1 MSQSLR
7 ILLVADDPEVIR
19 RIGHGL
25 QRQDSGLILIEG
37 ADTLGTARRRLG
49 SGAYDLALVDLALGD
64 GDGLHLLSGLL
75 EIAPELPI
83 VAVAADAGAPD
94 MEACA
99 ALGAHDRL
107 APEALESAGLLD
119 RLRSAAARARAQQAA
134 RTRNQHVAA
143 SLRATGDLAWHYE
156 HGEDDVWLAA
166 EDTAAWQLPG
176 PECRE
181 SLDALRARIHPDDR
195 EMALRRLGEVAKTSQ
210 PWQLEA
216 RVKAGRGAY
225 RWCLLRGR
233 SELDERGGLVRA
245 SGVLSDV
252 QRQQKVLRDIKQA
265 KRFLRAVF
273 DSDHAPQAILD
284 SSAVITDCNQAWLA
298 LDHLACH
305 AGREFK
311 PGRTFAEAPADGV
324 EFGDLDVA
332 ALARGV
338 RQVLGGVVEQ
348 FSCEYGDG
356 EHRWRIGVSPLLN
369 PGIAGAVVRHEEV
382 TSLRRGEIEALSR
395 LEGLERDL
403 ASIGGPLFRVAA
415 DFAVLA
421 CNEDAST
428 VGRAPLVGR
437 DVLRVLARVHAD
449 AVGSALAAISAGARA
464 AVRDSKP
471 ADGQVFRWLV
481 TTRRDADGEGDG
493 FVVHGVDV
501 SDLAAQPA
509 AVATPLASDEEVTA
523 LRGELERERQQL
535 AAARQALVAAT
546 QESESLGARVAEE
559 KQRATEEKRRI
570 EELRRAVADA
580 EARQE
585 ELLAG
590 LEQARRQAKDAERGV
605 AEARQQAEELQR
617 QADEERRRAVE
628 SEQAGS
634 KLAAA
639 LEAERSQHRK
649 TRAALTAAEQVPAA
663 LRVQLDKARNELR
676 ENLHDLVHL
685 AFKPL
690 LDEDAPG
697 ADVPGP
703 RKNDRPERR
712 R

>member
-7 ILLVADDPEVIR
+7 ILLVADDPEIIR
-19 RIGHGL
+19 RIGQGL

-37 ADTLGTARRRLG
+37 ADTLPTARRRLG

-75 EIAPELPI
+75 EIAPALPI

-99 ALGAHDRL
+99 AIGAHDRI

-119 RLRSAAARARAQQAA
+119 RLQSAAARARAQQEA
-134 RTRNQHVAA
+134 RRRNQHVAA

-156 HGEDDVWLAA
+156 QGEDDVWLAA
-166 EDTAAWQLPG
+166 ADPATWQLPG

-195 EMALRRLGEVAKTSQ
+195 EMALRRIGDLLGSPQ

-233 SELDERGGLVRA
+233 SELNERGGLVRA
-245 SGVLSDV
+245 SGALSDA

-265 KRFLRAVF
+265 RRFLRAVF
-273 DSDHAPQAILD
+273 DSDHAPHAILD
-284 SSAVITDCNQAWLA
+284 SAAVITDCNQAWTA
-298 LDHLACH
+298 LDHPACH

-311 PGRTFAEAPADGV
+311 PGRVFADAPADGV

-348 FSCEYGDG
+348 FNCEYGDG

-382 TSLRRGEIEALSR
+382 TSLRRGESDALSR
-395 LEGLERDL
+395 LDALERDL
-403 ASIGGPLFRVAA
+403 ASIGGPLFRVAS

-421 CNEDAST
+421 CNEDAGA

-449 AVGSALAAISAGARA
+449 AVGSALAAVSAGARA
-464 AVRDSKP
+464 AVRDSRP
-471 ADGQVFRWLV
+471 ADGQVFRWVV
-481 TTRRDADGEGDG
+481 TSRRDADGDGDG
-493 FVVHGVDV
+493 FVVHGIDV
-501 SDLAAQPA
+501 SDLAAQ
-509 AVATPLASDEEVTA
+509 AVAEAAPLASDQEVTE
-523 LRGELERERQQL
+523 LRSELERERQQL

-546 QESESLGARVAEE
+546 EESDNLGARIAEE
-559 KQRATEEKRRI
+559 KQHAAEEKRRVDD
-570 EELRRAVADA
+570 LRRAVADA
-580 EARQE
+580 ETRQE

-590 LEQARRQAKDAERGV
+590 LEQARRQARDAERSV
-605 AEARQQAEELQR
+605 AESRQQAEELQR
-617 QADEERRRAVE
+617 RAERERRRAVE

-634 KLAAA
+634 KLAEA
-639 LEAERSQHRK
+639 LEAERNLHGK

-663 LRVQLDKARNELR
+663 LRTQLDKARNELR
-676 ENLHDLVHL
+676 TKLPDLVHL
-685 AFKPL
+685 VFKPL
-690 LDEDAPG
+690 LDNDAPG

-703 RKNDRPERR
+703 QEADRPERR